1 MSIAR
6 IRQILET
13 WEQITPRDTNQLLE
27 LVSLTI
33 RLLQTLYTRDVIRQ
47 LPEDDL
53 IEWVITLNETIETQV
68 KVLNTWEPTLR
79 ELFLQLAPKLAD
91 RNRRLSLELNQSSLN
106 ITPGESIISLLHQR
120 DEIRD
125 LQTQERRL
133 HELQAEIFTTNIPE
147 LTILNKQF
155 KTLKD
160 YLNSRA
166 KFI

>member
-68 KVLNTWEPTLR
+68 KAIFEVLEAEGINSQGQTICNDSPQQQYRDWET
-79 ELFLQLAPKLAD
+79 D
-91 RNRRLSLELNQSSLN
+91 RKSTR
-106 ITPGESIISLLHQR
+106 
-120 DEIRD
+120 
-125 LQTQERRL
+125 
-133 HELQAEIFTTNIPE
+133 
-147 LTILNKQF
+147 
-155 KTLKD
+155 
-160 YLNSRA
+160 LNSSHSRA
-166 KFI
+166 SRMPSSA